1 MRGCAGARVQVRV
14 PVQVPAVL
22 VLATA
27 LLAFTSG
34 LGAQGT
40 VRSVKP
46 AYDNGEIEVL
56 PVQGN
61 VHLVAGSGANIVVQV
76 DPEGLLLVDTSVA
89 DMSDKVL
96 AAIKTIS
103 PLPIRHII
111 NTSIIEH
118 HISGN
123 EKLSAAGRN
132 FNAGV
137 GGPTGREPSRLDGAP
152 VIAHELALHRISG
165 LRGEP
170 PREPFSNWPHD
181 TFFTDAK
188 QMYFGGE
195 VVEMIHKP
203 AAITDGDLFVHFR
216 RSDVIASGDLFTTVT
231 YPMIDLK
238 RGGTV
243 QGLLDALNHILDI
256 AVPEFNNQGGT
267 LVVPGHGRI
276 GNESDVAEF
285 RDMITIVRDRIQDMV
300 DKGMSL
306 QQVKAAG
313 PALDYHPLYST
324 PGLTTDTF
332 VETIY
337 TDLSRKR

>member
-1 MRGCAGARVQVRV
+1 MRCAGIA
-14 PVQVPAVL
+14 AVSVAAL
-22 VLATA
+22 VMLMP
-27 LLAFTSG
+27 G
-34 LGAQGT
+34 VNAQQNPRPG
-40 VRSVKP
+40 RP

-56 PVQGN
+56 KVQGN
-61 VHLVAGSGANIVVQV
+61 VHLVAGSGANITVQV

-89 DMSDKVL
+89 EMSEKVL
-96 AAIKTIS
+96 AAIRTIS

-111 NTSIIEH
+111 NTSVIEH
-118 HISGN
+118 HVSGN
-123 EKLSAAGRN
+123 DKISLAGRN

-152 VIAHELALHRISG
+152 VIAHERALHRMSG

-170 PREPFSNWPHD
+170 AREPFAVWPHD
-181 TFFTDAK
+181 TFFTDVK
-188 QMYFGGE
+188 QLVFGGE

-203 AAITDGDLFVHFR
+203 AAITDGDLFVWFR
-216 RSDVIASGDLFTTVT
+216 RSDVVAAGDLFSTVG
-231 YPMIDLK
+231 YPAVDLK

-243 QGLLDALNHILDI
+243 QGLLDGLNHILDI

-276 GNESDVAEF
+276 GNESDVAEY

-300 DKGMSL
+300 TKGQTL

-313 PALDYHPLYST
+313 PAKDYDPLYATSS
-324 PGLTTDTF
+324 LTTDAF
-332 VETIY
+332 VEMIY
-337 TDLSRKR
+337 TDLSRNAKRTPPAPR